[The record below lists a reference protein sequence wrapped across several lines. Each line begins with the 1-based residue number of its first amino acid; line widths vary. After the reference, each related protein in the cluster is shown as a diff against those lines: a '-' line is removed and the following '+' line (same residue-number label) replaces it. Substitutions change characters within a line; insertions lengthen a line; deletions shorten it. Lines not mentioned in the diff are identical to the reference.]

1 MPRRTRKGPRKT
13 VGVRIPKH
21 PVALAIAAELGR
33 PIISSTAARHGETP
47 DPDPR
52 EVDLAFPGLSL
63 VLDAGAGG
71 TVPTSVVDL
80 SGPKPHVVRVG
91 AGDVSPFE

>member
-1 MPRRTRKGPRKT
+1 
-13 VGVRIPKH
+13 VRIPKH

-71 TVPTSVVDL
+71 TVPTSVIDL
-80 SGPKPHVVRVG
+80 TGQRPVVVRAG
-91 AGDVSPFE
+91 AGDISPFE